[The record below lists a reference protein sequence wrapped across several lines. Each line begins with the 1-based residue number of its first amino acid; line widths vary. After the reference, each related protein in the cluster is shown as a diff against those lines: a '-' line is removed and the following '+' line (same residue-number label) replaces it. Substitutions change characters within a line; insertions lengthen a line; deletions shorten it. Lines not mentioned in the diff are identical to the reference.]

1 MNALER
7 AVIEAVRTW
16 RASHIRTIAA
26 TQPIERAI
34 DALAEHEATM
44 AAAGVVEVDWK
55 LVAEGDELRSKS
67 GSFFPVTATKREW
80 RMGRPTGNFL
90 ITVTLPT
97 GDKTLTRPNT
107 AEPTAT
113 VRRGAAG
120 RAVDT
125 FVHVF
130 SSGD

>member
-7 AVIEAVRTW
+7 AVIETA
-16 RASHIRTIAA
+16 RALRLAA
-26 TQPIERAI
+26 PTLALELNRAL
-34 DALAEHEATM
+34 DALAEHETTM

-80 RMGRPTGNFL
+80 RMGKPTGNFL

-97 GDKTLTRPNT
+97 GDKTLTRPNA
-107 AEPTAT
+107 AESMAT